1 MAERNINLATFNF
14 DLSGIEK
21 QIIENRKQI
30 EAFSAALAV
39 NKKALNEDKKTILE
53 YGKTLSALEK
63 FQEEVNEEFT
73 KGTISAEEYAEATQ
87 MIKQEA
93 DKTKDSIKELAS
105 AQSGHIKTIIEQ
117 ERQVSELRQSNAEL
131 NKLLAGNRTEIVGN
145 EGAYRDLNKELNA
158 LKIESKNLGAQ
169 LVKLRMDGKENT
181 EEYRRLEEQWEK
193 VSEKAD
199 ALNDEFK
206 ALDKAV
212 GDNQR
217 SVGDYTDSI
226 KKAFADLPELLRSG
240 DVLGS
245 VNAIKGMTEDV
256 QGAAKSMVTG
266 LKTAFQSLWAAI
278 AANPILVTLGAIVVA
293 VGAYVKEM
301 WEYNQEIRVL
311 NREVEQLAQT
321 SGEATDAL
329 RKNASALS
337 ETFGGEFQERV
348 RELNSL
354 MKDFG
359 ITSDEAFK
367 IYTEGLARGGVLNDE
382 FAESVREYGPLL
394 ADAGYS
400 AQEFINILNAGIE
413 LDIYNDKLPDAIK
426 EGYLSLKE
434 QTKATR
440 DALVNAFGAPFTDE
454 LLIRIQHGKTTV
466 AKGLDEIAR
475 KAEEANLNQQ
485 QLAQITADVFRGA
498 GEDAGGAVKIFEA
511 LNKAQEYT
519 IDNMTELQRQTV
531 TLAELNKDLAEAK
544 DEAFKSDSVIAFQA
558 DVEKAWKYIQIGWY
572 NSLAAIQKFLGDAM
586 KGFQLAFMN
595 VRDAITSIPTMFA
608 NVLRGMRGDMLQFA
622 EIARTAGDIIRAAF
636 AFDVDGLGKGIDAL
650 IGKVKNFQSQTQ
662 KAITENRETLGGIN
676 SRNVGS
682 INAREQAKV
691 ESERAARAQVEKN
704 KNKTVTGAVGEARA
718 KDDADGKKSAD
729 ARVRAAE
736 QARKEQERL
745 IKEQQR
751 LAEQEARD
759 RLAQLKK
766 SADLAVNIAKN
777 ELANHIA
784 VNAEKLKSDQRY
796 NQDRYNSEL
805 EYFKKLKQLRDE
817 ELRLEEEKAKVGI
830 KDQQEIDAIAEEF
843 RIKRLENETDYN
855 QKIGDISKKF
865 REQQREDER
874 LSREIEFQQR
884 IIDLEEQGGQEFAI
898 RQAQAEEERRVNMEK
913 LEEDYANQLI
923 SFENF
928 EAQKSLIEQ
937 QYAEKE
943 KRIRQA
949 VEDSKLQ
956 AIANTLGQ
964 AAGLFEENT
973 AAYKALSIAQATI
986 NTYLGVSRLLAE
998 YPGPIGWIM
1007 SAAQIAQG
1015 LAMVL
1020 KIAGVN
1026 ASPKKAARGMKIN
1039 GPSHSAGGVKMMTP
1053 SGMIEAEGGEVI
1065 INKRSAQMFAPQLSA
1080 INMAGGGVP
1089 LFARGG
1095 VVPSNVAS
1103 NQNIFKESIDSEMLA
1118 ETLRIAVAKGAAEGT
1133 HSGSQR
1139 GISELSESKMI
1150 MENSKI

>member
-1 MAERNINLATFNF
+1 MANNIIDIGTFEF
-14 DLSGIEK
+14 DVSALEAK
-21 QIIENRKQI
+21 IIENRKQM

-39 NKKALNEDKKTILE
+39 NKKALAEDKKQMLE
-53 YGKTLSALEK
+53 FGKTLAALEQ
-63 FQEEVNEEFT
+63 FQEEVNAELQA
-73 KGTISAEEYAEATQ
+73 GTITAEQHAQATSEIREEYEA
-87 MIKQEA
+87 
-93 DKTKDSIKELAS
+93 TKDSIKELAS
-105 AQSGHIKTIIEQ
+105 AQTYHIKTIMEQ
-117 ERQVSELRQSNAEL
+117 ERAVSSLRQENSEL
-131 NKLLAGNRTEIVGN
+131 NKLLSANRTEVVGN

-169 LVKLRMDGKENT
+169 LVQLKMDGQDNT
-181 EEYRRLEEQWEK
+181 EEYRRLEEQWKE
-193 VSEKAD
+193 VSERAH

-226 KKAFADLPELLRSG
+226 KKAFADLPKLLRSG

-245 VNAIKGMTEDV
+245 VNAIKGMVEDV
-256 QGAAKSMVTG
+256 QGAAKTMVTG
-266 LKTAFQSLWAAI
+266 LKSAFQSLWAAI
-278 AANPILVTLGAIVVA
+278 AANPILVTLGAIVAA

-301 WEYNQEIRVL
+301 WEYNQEVRTL

-337 ETFGGEFQERV
+337 ETLGGEFQERV

-400 AQEFINILNAGIE
+400 AQEFINILNAGID

-454 LLIRIQHGKTTV
+454 LLIRIQQGKTTV

-498 GEDAGGAVKIFEA
+498 GEDAGGAVMIFEA

-558 DVEKAWKYIQIGWY
+558 DVEKVWKYIQIGWY

-595 VRDAITSIPTMFA
+595 VRDTIASIPTMFA
-608 NVLRGMRGDMLQFA
+608 NVLKGIHGDMLQFA
-622 EIARTAGDIIRAAF
+622 EIARTAGNVIAAAF

-650 IGKVKNFQSQTQ
+650 IGKVKNFQSQTH
-662 KAITENRETLGGIN
+662 KATTENQKTLGSIN
-676 SRNVGS
+676 SRNVES

-691 ESERAARAQVEKN
+691 EAERAARAQAE
-704 KNKTVTGAVGEARA
+704 KNKTVTGAVGDARA
-718 KDDADGKKSAD
+718 KADADTKKSAD

-736 QARKEQERL
+736 QAKKEQERL
-745 IKEQQR
+745 IKEQQQ

-766 SADLAVNIAKN
+766 SADLAVDVAKN

-1080 INMAGGGVP
+1080 INVAGGGVP
-1089 LFARGG
+1089 LYARGG
-1095 VVPSNVAS
+1095 AIPSNIVT
-1103 NQNIFKESIDSEMLA
+1103 NQNIFKETMDSERMA
-1118 ETLRIAVAKGAAEGT
+1118 DIMRTAVAEGAAEGT
-1133 HSGSQR
+1133 HAGSQT
-1139 GISELSESKMI
+1139 GISELSTNRRI
-1150 MENSKI
+1150 ADNANF